1 MIKVDGGFVKVVN
14 VLTTFSDKEVEV
26 TTYVKLYY
34 ADYKAEVALKQELK
48 KRGYYTT
55 SGEDAMYK
63 KTILDP
69 FEMVDI
75 PVAKEENPWL

>member
-1 MIKVDGGFVKVVN
+1 MIKVEGGFVKVVN

-26 TTYVKLYY
+26 TTYVKLHY
-34 ADYKAEVALKQELK
+34 ADYKAETALKQELK
-48 KRGYYTT
+48 KRGYYAT

-69 FEMVDI
+69 FEMVDV
-75 PVAKEENPWL
+75 PVAKEDNQWL

>member
-26 TTYVKLYY
+26 TTYVKLHY

-48 KRGYYTT
+48 TRGYYAT
-55 SGEDAMYK
+55 SGEDTMYK
-63 KTILDP
+63 KSVFDP
-69 FEMVDI
+69 FEMV
-75 PVAKEENPWL
+75 N

>member
-1 MIKVDGGFVKVVN
+1 M
-14 VLTTFSDKEVEV
+14 
-26 TTYVKLYY
+26 KLHY

-48 KRGYYTT
+48 KRGYYAT

-69 FEMVDI
+69 FEMVDT
-75 PVAKEENPWL
+75 PVDKEENPWL

>member
-1 MIKVDGGFVKVVN
+1 MIKVEGGFVKVVN

-75 PVAKEENPWL
+75 PVAK

>member
-26 TTYVKLYY
+26 TTYVKLHY

-48 KRGYYTT
+48 KRGYYAT
-55 SGEDAMYK
+55 SGEDTMYK

>member
-34 ADYKAEVALKQELK
+34 ADYKAETALKQELK
-48 KRGYYTT
+48 KRGYYAT

-63 KTILDP
+63 KSIFDP
-69 FEMVDI
+69 FVLVDI
-75 PVAKEENPWL
+75 PVDKEDNQWL